1 MFNVNVNDK
10 EFKIDE
16 SLSIKEFSRKYFN
29 DIHIVAAK
37 IDGNLKDLSDQISKD
52 CNLSFVTVDQIEG
65 LEILRHSCAH
75 LLGHALKQIHPE
87 VKMVIGPVINNGFYY
102 DVYTK
107 DPISETELPKIEKLM
122 KKLSKKNYHIV
133 REVVTRDKAI
143 KVFKDRNEDY
153 KLKLIDDIPD
163 GETIAIYHHE
173 EYIDMCRGPH
183 LVNTNLLKHFK
194 LMKVSG
200 SYWRGDSK
208 NQSLQRIYGTA
219 WDTEKSLDDHLKKL
233 EEADKRDHRKLGQRL
248 DLFHFQEES
257 PGMVFWHNNGWF
269 IFNAVKT
276 YITDYLIENNYQIID
291 TPQILDKSLWQKS
304 GHLDKFSDLIYEVSS
319 EDKSYAIKP
328 MSCPGHIQVFNQGLK
343 SYKDLPLKYA
353 EFGKVHRDEPSGT
366 LHGLL
371 RIRGFTQDDAH
382 IFCTAEQIEVEI
394 SSLIDNIYEIYKV
407 FGFHRI
413 KVELSTR
420 PEKRVGSDEIWDS
433 SENAL
438 KKALDKNKVDWS
450 INEGDGAFY
459 GPKIDFSLTDSL
471 DREWQLGTIQLD
483 FSMPERLNASY
494 VDKDGTK
501 RIPVMIHRAMLGS
514 IERFVGI
521 IIEEYAGN
529 MPLWL
534 APTQV
539 AIMNITSSQD
549 SYMGS
554 VAKKLKRKG
563 FRVNSD
569 NRNEKI
575 SLKIRENTIAKIPYL
590 VIVGDKEM
598 ETNTISVRTRSGND
612 IGQMSVDKFVKMLE
626 TLVRDKSLTT

>member
-52 CNLSFVTVDQIEG
+52 CNLSFITVDQIEG

-102 DVYTK
+102 DVHTK

-122 KKLSKKNYHIV
+122 KKLSKKNYHII

-219 WDTEKSLDDHLKKL
+219 WDTEKSLDDHLKKI

-269 IFNAVKT
+269 IFNTVKT

-382 IFCTAEQIEVEI
+382 IFCTAEQIEAEI
-394 SSLIDNIYEIYKV
+394 SSLIDNIYAIYKI

-494 VDKDGTK
+494 IDKNGTK
-501 RIPVMIHRAMLGS
+501 KIPVMIHRAMLGS

-539 AIMNITSSQD
+539 AIMNITSSHD
-549 SYMGS
+549 SYMDS

-590 VIVGDKEM
+590 VIVGDKEL
-598 ETNTISVRTRSGND
+598 ESNTISVRTRSGSD

>member
-10 EFKIDE
+10 EIKIDE

-52 CNLSFVTVDQIEG
+52 CNLSFITVDQIEG

-102 DVYTK
+102 DVHTK

-122 KKLSKKNYHIV
+122 KKLSKKNYHII

-219 WDTEKSLDDHLKKL
+219 WDTEKSLDDHLKKI

-269 IFNAVKT
+269 IFNTVKT

-382 IFCTAEQIEVEI
+382 IFCTAEQIEAEI
-394 SSLIDNIYEIYKV
+394 SSLIDNIYAIYKI

-494 VDKDGTK
+494 IDKNGTK
-501 RIPVMIHRAMLGS
+501 KIPVMIHRAMLGS

-539 AIMNITSSQD
+539 AIMNITSSHD
-549 SYMGS
+549 SYMDS

-590 VIVGDKEM
+590 VIVGDKEL
-598 ETNTISVRTRSGND
+598 ESNTISVRTRSGSD